1 LDQLESLFEAKR
13 DKSLPSPYPFE
24 ANRNLIRL
32 PKAVEDHLRELVRTG
47 QKIEAVKQVTR
58 LTGASL
64 RVAKDYVDGL
74 VG

>member
-1 LDQLESLFEAKR
+1 
-13 DKSLPSPYPFE
+13 
-24 ANRNLIRL
+24 
-32 PKAVEDHLRELVRTG
+32 VEDHLRELVRTG